1 MKPTSHFARVNTKVT
16 RVFKLRLKFACE
28 EREHETARRVPE
40 GEILSELVK
49 YLEPHPDEA
58 KGTASSTSK
67 KSPKR
72 EAKKATPKPTAIAAA

>member
-58 KGTASSTSK
+58 QGTGTSSK
-67 KSPKR
+67 KTPKR